1 VEEPSGERSEIAD
14 YPLSR
19 GSTSVDPNPEN
30 HVQAALKAG
39 VPQLY
44 FNGVV
49 NSMSNGDVMTVLER
63 NGAPIAIL
71 NMSFTMAKSISVALG
86 QLVATL
92 EQMSGREIM
101 TTLDIQRF
109 AKENAKEK
117 TVSEGTK

>member
-1 VEEPSGERSEIAD
+1 MEEPSGERAEIPD

-19 GSTSVDPNPEN
+19 GSTSIDPNHEN
-30 HVQAALKAG
+30 HIQAAFKAG

-44 FNGVV
+44 FNGLA

-63 NGAPIAIL
+63 NGSPIAIL
-71 NMSFTMAKSISVALG
+71 NMSFTMAKSLSVALG
-86 QLVATL
+86 QMVATL

-117 TVSEGTK
+117 NMSEGTQ